1 MNTPTPPDD
10 VRRWIDRQA
19 EPERADLARAWD
31 LSGLAAPEAPVAD
44 ADAAW
49 AVLERRLDAE
59 AAGTGDQ
66 ISSRQRGKAGW
77 GASPPTAPPPGL
89 SATSVPHPSPPPV
102 GEGSSN
108 AAPPR
113 PEDVVQAGLRAW
125 QERGSTGGVAT
136 ARAGAAPVRSFL
148 LARRPALVGVALA
161 AAAVVLAAVLWP
173 RTTVI
178 EAGGAVLA
186 VALPDG
192 SAVTLAPGSE
202 IAYRRG
208 LSGDER
214 RVTLE
219 GEGYF
224 DVATDGRPFVVE
236 TFNAEVEVLGTEFD
250 VLAWSGAASAE
261 TAVALVEGSV
271 RLRPARASDTVRAGG
286 VVLEPGEV
294 ARVAGGAVTP
304 PVAADVA
311 AVVAWRGGGFSVV
324 DAPLGVVAAALEGR
338 FGRPIG
344 LAPGVDA
351 GRRLTL
357 LLPAADSADV
367 VLRDLAAYLDLRV
380 QAGPDRYDLLPR

>member
-1 MNTPTPPDD
+1 MNTPAPPDD

-19 EPERADLARAWD
+19 EPERAALARAWD

-49 AVLERRLDAE
+49 AALERRLDAE
-59 AAGTGDQ
+59 
-66 ISSRQRGKAGW
+66 S
-77 GASPPTAPPPGL
+77 APPP
-89 SATSVPHPSPPPV
+89 H
-102 GEGSSN
+102 
-108 AAPPR
+108 R
-113 PEDVVQAGLRAW
+113 EDPMQVGLRAW
-125 QERGSTGGVAT
+125 QELGSAGGAETVHAS
-136 ARAGAAPVRSFL
+136 AAPVRSFL

-202 IAYRRG
+202 IAHRRG